1 MSKYFEIDLFR
12 FENIS
17 HAQKGEG
24 KKSLNIF
31 CHKTATGEPP
41 LMMSSSAVFAIRQA
55 VEAARAEIGQ
65 YSYVPLSKYL
75 LNKRCLKS

>member
-1 MSKYFEIDLFR
+1 MHKMVKEI
-12 FENIS
+12 
-17 HAQKGEG
+17 
-24 KKSLNIF
+24 KSLNIF

-75 LNKRCLKS
+75 LNK